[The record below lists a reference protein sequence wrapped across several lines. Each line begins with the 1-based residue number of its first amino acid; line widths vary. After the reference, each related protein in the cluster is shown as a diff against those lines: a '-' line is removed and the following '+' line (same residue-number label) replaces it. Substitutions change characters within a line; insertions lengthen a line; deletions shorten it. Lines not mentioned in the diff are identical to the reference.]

1 MKLAVKTLENKD
13 AGEITL
19 DKGREEKVENTKYKG
34 IHQVECYIV
43 KNDKC
48 VAITKIQVPIQQ

>member
-19 DKGREEKVENTKYKG
+19 DKEMFGVKEIRSDI
-34 IHQVECYIV
+34 IHRMVNYQL
-43 KNDKC
+43 DKRRGGN
-48 VAITKIQVPIQQ
+48 AQNKTTS

>member
-19 DKGREEKVENTKYKG
+19 DKSVFGAPVREDIMHRMVNYQLAGRRTGSHKTK
-34 IHQVECYIV
+34 QR
-43 KNDKC
+43 
-48 VAITKIQVPIQQ
+48 